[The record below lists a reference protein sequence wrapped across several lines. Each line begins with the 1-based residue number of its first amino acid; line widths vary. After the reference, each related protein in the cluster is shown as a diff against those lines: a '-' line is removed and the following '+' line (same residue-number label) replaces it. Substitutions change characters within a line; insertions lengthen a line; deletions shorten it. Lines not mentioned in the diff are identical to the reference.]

1 MLQSD
6 TEGSCGRFLLPA
18 AADADAAAAAAAAN
32 DSNDEDDDAVHN
44 TINSSSTSSSSRASR
59 WRSDPVDTE
68 VLDDRE
74 LYQHLLKEF
83 VEAGAA
89 GSSSALASGRLRQRK
104 RRRVDTRASKGRKL
118 RYEPHPKL
126 QNFTFPQEYGAS
138 PMDADELFASLFG
151 QSRNR
156 GSAVVRSSSSGG
168 ANE

>member
-18 AADADAAAAAAAAN
+18 AADAAAAS
-32 DSNDEDDDAVHN
+32 DSNDEDDDVHN
-44 TINSSSTSSSSRASR
+44 NTNNTNSSSSRASR

-83 VEAGAA
+83 VEGGAA
-89 GSSSALASGRLRQRK
+89 GSSAVASARLRQRQRK

-151 QSRNR
+151 QSRSR
-156 GSAVVRSSSSGG
+156 SSAAVRSSSSGG
-168 ANE
+168 GD

>member
-18 AADADAAAAAAAAN
+18 AADADAAAAAN
-32 DSNDEDDDAVHN
+32 DSNDEDDDDAVHN
-44 TINSSSTSSSSRASR
+44 TINSSSTTSSSSRASR

-89 GSSSALASGRLRQRK
+89 GSSVLASGRLRQRK

>member
-32 DSNDEDDDAVHN
+32 HSNDEDDDAVHN
-44 TINSSSTSSSSRASR
+44 TINSSSNSSSSRASR

-89 GSSSALASGRLRQRK
+89 GSSAVASGRLRQRK

-138 PMDADELFASLFG
+138 PMEADELFASLFG

-156 GSAVVRSSSSGG
+156 TSAVVRGSSSGG
-168 ANE
+168 SNE